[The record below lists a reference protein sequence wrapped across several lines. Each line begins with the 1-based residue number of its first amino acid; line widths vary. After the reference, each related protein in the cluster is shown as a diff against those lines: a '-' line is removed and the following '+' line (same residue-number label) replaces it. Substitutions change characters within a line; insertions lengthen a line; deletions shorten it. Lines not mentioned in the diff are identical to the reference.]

1 MNSMK
6 KTKEG
11 INLKKLLRLK
21 NTGSIFV
28 IAGLLII
35 LVIASY
41 TYILQSSYTKTALET
56 EITRDTASADAV
68 HKLVDGRIGKE
79 DFDQIKDQSD
89 EKKQIYKD
97 ISSYFN
103 EIRTLNSTR
112 YIYTATKNEE
122 GKLVYVVDGLD
133 PDADDVRHPGD
144 YIEEEMVPYI
154 DRAISGEIVY
164 SQDIIDTTWGPIF
177 TACYPVSANH
187 DGTGEI
193 IGAFC
198 IEMDMQSAYGMVEK
212 TNHISIICGL
222 VAGVVLLLI
231 CLYTYYVYQKN
242 KAEEQK
248 QKQLLMTAAE
258 EANAANKAKSAFLL
272 SISHDIR
279 TPMNAIIGFT
289 NIALH
294 QNTVSDIHDSLEKVQ
309 KSSNHLLS
317 LLNDVLDFTRIE
329 SGKVTISPEP
339 VDITQLTDNVQAIMN
354 GLLYTRD
361 LKFELHREIPKNL
374 YVLADVVRIRE
385 VLVNLLGNTVKFT
398 KDGGKITLD
407 ISSYPGADEKHII
420 TRYVVRDNGIGM
432 SEEFQKKLFDPFSQE
447 DDDNART
454 QYKGTGLG
462 MAITKKYVDMMGG
475 SIAVESKKGVGST
488 FTVEI
493 PLELTEQV
501 IQSEQKQHLHRDLTG
516 IHVLM
521 AEDNDLNAE
530 LATIM
535 LEDAGMTVTRAS
547 DGKEVVNLFKNHP
560 RGTYDLI
567 LMDIMMP
574 NMDGHQAAKAIR
586 TLGIER
592 SDAVTIPIIA
602 LSANAFIDDI
612 QESLDSGMNDHI
624 SKPINME
631 ELIDT
636 ITKYIKHDQENKEVN
651 SDEKFALIL
660 SDAKTQVSY
669 DCDTGRIT
677 TFLISTQHQED
688 TSVMDIRP
696 LVEAVME
703 TAGKTKNDNM
713 SDQDFYKFQFSFLS
727 FREDGLSKL

>member
-1 MNSMK
+1 MNDMK

-11 INLKKLLRLK
+11 ADLKKKKFLRLK
-21 NTGSIFV
+21 NTGSILV
-28 IAGLLII
+28 LMGLLII
-35 LVIASY
+35 FVIALY
-41 TYILQSSYTKTALET
+41 TFILQSSYTKTALET
-56 EITRDTASADAV
+56 EIARDTASADAV
-68 HKLVDGRIGKE
+68 HKLVNGRIGKE

-112 YIYTATKNEE
+112 YIYTAKKNEE

-133 PDADDVRHPGD
+133 SDDVRHPGD

-154 DRAISGEIVY
+154 DRAISGENVY

-222 VAGVVLLLI
+222 VAGAVLLLI
-231 CLYTYYVYQKN
+231 CLYTYYVYQKS

-248 QKQLLMTAAE
+248 QKQLLMNAAE
-258 EANAANKAKSAFLL
+258 EAESANKAKSAFLL

-317 LLNDVLDFTRIE
+317 LLNDVLDFSRIE

-354 GLLYTRD
+354 GLLYNRD
-361 LKFELHREIPKNL
+361 LKFEVHRERPKNP
-374 YVLADVVRIRE
+374 YVLADVTRIRE
-385 VLVNLLGNTVKFT
+385 VLVNLLGNAVKFT

-407 ISSYPGADEKHII
+407 ISTYPGTDEKHII
-420 TRYVVRDNGIGM
+420 IRYVVQDNGIGM
-432 SEEFQKKLFDPFSQE
+432 SEEFQKELFKPFSQE
-447 DDDNART
+447 DNANART
-454 QYKGTGLG
+454 KYKGTGLG
-462 MAITKKYVDMMGG
+462 MAITQKYVDMMGG

-493 PLELTEQV
+493 PLELQEQV
-501 IQSEQKQHLHRDLTG
+501 IQSEQKQPLHRDLTG
-516 IHVLM
+516 VHVLM

-560 RGTYDLI
+560 RDTYDLI

-574 NMDGHQAAKAIR
+574 NMDGHQATKVIR
-586 TLGIER
+586 ALGIER

-631 ELIDT
+631 EVTDT
-636 ITKYIKHDQENKEVN
+636 IAKYIKDDTCLEKEL
-651 SDEKFALIL
+651 KQ
-660 SDAKTQVSY
+660 KQ
-669 DCDTGRIT
+669 
-677 TFLISTQHQED
+677 
-688 TSVMDIRP
+688 
-696 LVEAVME
+696 
-703 TAGKTKNDNM
+703 ND
-713 SDQDFYKFQFSFLS
+713 
-727 FREDGLSKL
+727 R

>member
-1 MNSMK
+1 MNDMK

-11 INLKKLLRLK
+11 VNLKKKKFLRLK
-21 NTGSIFV
+21 NTGSILV
-28 IAGLLII
+28 LMGLLII
-35 LVIASY
+35 FVIALY
-41 TYILQSSYTKTALET
+41 TFILQSSYTKTALET
-56 EITRDTASADAV
+56 EIARDTASADAV
-68 HKLVDGRIGKE
+68 HKLVDGKIGKE
-79 DFDQIKDQSD
+79 DFAQIKDQSD
-89 EKKQIYKD
+89 EKKQLYKD

-133 PDADDVRHPGD
+133 SDADDVRRPGD

-154 DRAISGEIVY
+154 DRAISGENVY

-198 IEMDMQSAYGMVEK
+198 IEMDMQSAYGMVEE
-212 TNHISIICGL
+212 TNHISIICGS
-222 VAGVVLLLI
+222 VAGAVLLLI
-231 CLYTYYVYQKN
+231 CLYTYYVYQKS

-248 QKQLLMTAAE
+248 QKQLLMNAAE
-258 EANAANKAKSAFLL
+258 EADAANKAKSAFLL
-272 SISHDIR
+272 NISHDIR

-317 LLNDVLDFTRIE
+317 LLNDVLDFSRIE

-339 VDITQLTDNVQAIMN
+339 VDITQLTDNIQAIMN
-354 GLLYTRD
+354 GLLYNRD
-361 LKFELHREIPKNL
+361 LQFEVHRESLKDP

-385 VLVNLLGNTVKFT
+385 VLVNLLGNAVKFT
-398 KDGGKITLD
+398 KDGGEITLD

-447 DDDNART
+447 DDANART

-475 SIAVESKKGVGST
+475 SIAVESKKGAGAT

-493 PLELTEQV
+493 PLELPEQV
-501 IQSEQKQHLHRDLTG
+501 IQSEQKQRLHRDLTG

-530 LATIM
+530 LATII

-547 DGKEVVNLFKNHP
+547 DGKEVVDLFKNHP

-586 TLGIER
+586 ALGIER

-624 SKPINME
+624 SKPINIE

-636 ITKYIKHDQENKEVN
+636 ITKYIV
-651 SDEKFALIL
+651 
-660 SDAKTQVSY
+660 
-669 DCDTGRIT
+669 
-677 TFLISTQHQED
+677 
-688 TSVMDIRP
+688 
-696 LVEAVME
+696 
-703 TAGKTKNDNM
+703 
-713 SDQDFYKFQFSFLS
+713 
-727 FREDGLSKL
+727 

>member
-1 MNSMK
+1 MSSMK

-28 IAGLLII
+28 IAGLLMIF
-35 LVIASY
+35 VIASY

-68 HKLVDGRIGKE
+68 HKLVNGRIGKE

-89 EKKQIYKD
+89 EKKQLYKD

-154 DRAISGEIVY
+154 DRAISGENVY

-177 TACYPVSANH
+177 TACYPVSANL

-222 VAGVVLLLI
+222 VAGAVLLLI
-231 CLYTYYVYQKN
+231 CLYTYYVYQKS

-258 EANAANKAKSAFLL
+258 EADAANKAKSAFLL

-339 VDITQLTDNVQAIMN
+339 MDITQLTDNVQAIMN
-354 GLLYTRD
+354 GLLYNRD
-361 LKFELHREIPKNL
+361 LKFEVHREISKNP

-385 VLVNLLGNTVKFT
+385 VLVNLLGNAVKFT

-447 DDDNART
+447 DDANART

-462 MAITKKYVDMMGG
+462 MAITKSIVDLMGG
-475 SIAVESKKGVGST
+475 TIHVESAPGKGSRFEV
-488 FTVEI
+488 V
-493 PLELTEQV
+493 LELPIDAEADKVQTASALPEEDEAV
-501 IQSEQKQHLHRDLTG
+501 SPLSGMSFLC
-516 IHVLM
+516 
-521 AEDNDLNAE
+521 AEDNAINAE
-530 LATIM
+530 ILEMLLETKGASCTICSNGQ
-535 LEDAGMTVTRAS
+535 EIVDAFAS
-547 DGKEVVNLFKNHP
+547 VKPGE
-560 RGTYDLI
+560 YDMI
-567 LMDIMMP
+567 LMDVQMP
-574 NMDGHQAAKAIR
+574 VMDGLEATRRIR
-586 TLGIER
+586 NGENPLGR
-592 SDAVTIPIIA
+592 TIPILA
-602 LSANAFIDDI
+602 MTANAFLEDMQKSKEASMD
-612 QESLDSGMNDHI
+612 EHL
-624 SKPINME
+624 SKPVDI
-631 ELIDT
+631 
-636 ITKYIKHDQENKEVN
+636 
-651 SDEKFALIL
+651 SALE
-660 SDAKTQVSY
+660 QVVK
-669 DCDTGRIT
+669 R
-677 TFLISTQHQED
+677 
-688 TSVMDIRP
+688 
-696 LVEAVME
+696 
-703 TAGKTKNDNM
+703 
-713 SDQDFYKFQFSFLS
+713 
-727 FREDGLSKL
+727 FRVTPRK

>member
-1 MNSMK
+1 MSNMK

-11 INLKKLLRLK
+11 VNLKKRLRLK

-35 LVIASY
+35 LAIASY
-41 TYILQSSYTKTALET
+41 TYVLQSSYTKTTLET

-68 HKLVDGRIGKE
+68 HKLVNGKIGKE
-79 DFDQIKDQSD
+79 DFDQIKDRSD
-89 EKKQIYKD
+89 EKEQLYKN

-122 GKLVYVVDGLD
+122 GKLVYVVDGLN

-154 DRAISGEIVY
+154 DRALSGENVY
-164 SQDIIDTTWGPIF
+164 SHDIIDTTWGPIF
-177 TACYPVSANH
+177 TACYPISANH

-198 IEMDMQSAYGMVEK
+198 IEMDMQSAYGMVEE
-212 TNHISIICGL
+212 TNHISIICGS

-231 CLYTYYVYQKN
+231 CLYTYYAYQKS

-248 QKQLLMTAAE
+248 QKQLLMNAAE
-258 EANAANKAKSAFLL
+258 EAEAANKAKSAFLL

-294 QNTVSDIHDSLEKVQ
+294 QNAVSDIHDSLEKVQ
-309 KSSNHLLS
+309 QSSSHLLS
-317 LLNDVLDFTRIE
+317 LLNDVLDFSRIE

-339 VDITQLTDNVQAIMN
+339 VDIAQLTDNVQTIMN
-354 GLLYTRD
+354 GLLSNRD
-361 LKFELHREIPKNL
+361 LKFEVHQEIPNNQ
-374 YVLADVVRIRE
+374 YVLANVARIRE
-385 VLVNLLGNTVKFT
+385 VLVNLLGNAVKFT

-432 SEEFQKKLFDPFSQE
+432 SEEYQKKLFDPFSQE
-447 DDDNART
+447 DDANART

-475 SIAVESKKGVGST
+475 SISVESKKGVGST

-501 IQSEQKQHLHRDLTG
+501 VQSEQKQHLHRDLTG

-560 RGTYDLI
+560 RGTYDFI

-586 TLGIER
+586 ALGIER
-592 SDAVTIPIIA
+592 SDAATIPIIA

-612 QESLDSGMNDHI
+612 QESLNLGMNAHI
-624 SKPINME
+624 SKPINVE

-636 ITKYIKHDQENKEVN
+636 ITKYKRSIPQSNH
-651 SDEKFALIL
+651 
-660 SDAKTQVSY
+660 
-669 DCDTGRIT
+669 
-677 TFLISTQHQED
+677 
-688 TSVMDIRP
+688 SV
-696 LVEAVME
+696 
-703 TAGKTKNDNM
+703 
-713 SDQDFYKFQFSFLS
+713 
-727 FREDGLSKL
+727 